1 MIYVALSFAFF
12 IFNSIKKPG
21 AIIGCNLRG
30 FVVARLWRKG
40 LVHCSGDL
48 SWVHCSGVHLT
59 IVGQLFPIAQENL
72 AAVANAASL
81 CFFGFFSR
89 KSSITQKVLV
99 RPFDLILILLGALAH
114 FSQDRLF

>member
-59 IVGQLFPIAQENL
+59 IVGQLFPIVYL
-72 AAVANAASL
+72 L
-81 CFFGFFSR
+81 FFVVEKLSK
-89 KSSITQKVLV
+89 KSKKCLKTLKM
-99 RPFDLILILLGALAH
+99 LG
-114 FSQDRLF
+114 QMI